1 MPTMKE
7 VASRAGVSLKSVS
20 RVVNGHP
27 NTSAEVRE
35 KVERAIAELGWRPN
49 THARSLRTGRTGLI
63 ALSVPD
69 LRTSSASHLAQALV
83 SEAERQ
89 GLRVAIEPSHGRAER
104 VRRTLDACGASF
116 DAVVHVGAL
125 PAGID
130 PASLDPAH
138 PVVLVRAAESLEQ
151 AWADAPPEAAADG
164 PARDAADEP
173 AGNAAGATGGSR
185 TPRDGAAAASLDSV
199 DTDSDASARAVHHHL
214 RTVGRSRVVILGR
227 EAGAADGF
235 TRALSRAFADAPVL
249 RPSHTADRAAGRELA
264 AQALAAAPASDA
276 LVCAE
281 DELAIGALSLLHE
294 RGIAVPGRIAV
305 TGHGNIDDGQ
315 FTTPT
320 LTTIDLGLPS
330 LARHVV
336 EQVRARLD
344 GDRSP
349 ARRIVL
355 RARIL
360 RRESTLGLGGIG
372 PTGAVGGA
380 AGIDPDLGPGSG
392 SGPSPAPDPA
402 AAADRGP
409 EEAPWLG

>member
-27 NTSAEVRE
+27 NTSVEVRE
-35 KVERAIAELGWRPN
+35 RVERAIAELGWHPN

-89 GLRVAIEPSHGRAER
+89 GLRVAIEPSHSRAER

-138 PVVLVRAAESLEQ
+138 PVVLVRAAESLEP
-151 AWADAPPEAAADG
+151 AWADAPPDDAPGG
-164 PARDAADEP
+164 PAGGAA
-173 AGNAAGATGGSR
+173 GGSR
-185 TPRDGAAAASLDSV
+185 PLRDGAAATPLDSV
-199 DTDSDASARAVHHHL
+199 DSDSAASARAVHHHL

-235 TRALSRAFADAPVL
+235 TRALAEAFAGAPVL
-249 RPSHTADRAAGRELA
+249 RPPHTADRAAGRALA
-264 AQALAAAPASDA
+264 AQALAEAPRADA

-372 PTGAVGGA
+372 PTGPAGGA
-380 AGIDPDLGPGSG
+380 AGIDSDHGPAV
-392 SGPSPAPDPA
+392 SPAPGPA
-402 AAADRGP
+402 AEAGP
-409 EEAPWLG
+409 GREGVPWLG